1 MVNVNGNQ
9 ITLALGV
16 VAAIV
21 VITSLIALLI
31 RELRYKR
38 KHRDE
43 EKILNAE
50 TDNTSIE
57 LPTRGFSLLRAFS
70 RAGHSRASADSQNL
84 NRNPSKASSMLRT
97 LSRFTRFRSK
107 RRAPT
112 RDLESQITAY
122 RSPSAAQIRDEIRS
136 RASISQEAFSP
147 PAIYKTRHQQWTQ
160 VPLHSPPITI
170 GMTHNVPAPISP
182 TLSVV
187 SPIGPDF
194 HISGD
199 VATSSTDAWRTNVG
213 LTASQQY
220 EPFRKV
226 SEAP

>member
-9 ITLALGV
+9 VTLALGV

-21 VITSLIALLI
+21 VVTSLLALLI

-50 TDNTSIE
+50 TDNSSIE
-57 LPTRGFSLLRAFS
+57 LPIRGFSLLRAFS
-70 RAGHSRASADSQNL
+70 RAGHSRASADSPNL

-107 RRAPT
+107 RRAPR

-122 RSPSAAQIRDEIRS
+122 RSPSAAQIRDEIQS
-136 RASISQEAFSP
+136 RASTSQEALSP
-147 PAIYKTRHQQWTQ
+147 PPIYKSRHQQ
-160 VPLHSPPITI
+160 
-170 GMTHNVPAPISP
+170 
-182 TLSVV
+182 
-187 SPIGPDF
+187 
-194 HISGD
+194 
-199 VATSSTDAWRTNVG
+199 
-213 LTASQQY
+213 
-220 EPFRKV
+220 
-226 SEAP
+226 

>member
-9 ITLALGV
+9 VTLALGV
-16 VAAIV
+16 VAAIL
-21 VITSLIALLI
+21 VIASLIALLI
-31 RELRYKR
+31 KELRYKR

-43 EKILNAE
+43 ENILNAE

-70 RAGHSRASADSQNL
+70 RAGRSWASAEPQNVK
-84 NRNPSKASSMLRT
+84 RNPSKASSMLRS
-97 LSRFTRFRSK
+97 LSRFTRLRSK
-107 RRAPT
+107 RSPPT

-122 RSPSAAQIRDEIRS
+122 QSPSTAQTDEIRS
-136 RASISQEAFSP
+136 RASISEEVVSP
-147 PAIYKTRHQQWTQ
+147 LYKSRDQQWTQ
-160 VPLHSPPITI
+160 VPIHSPRITAQ
-170 GMTHNVPAPISP
+170 MTPKTSAPTSP

-194 HISGD
+194 QVSGD
-199 VATSSTDAWRTNVG
+199 IATSSTDAWRTNVG
-213 LTASQQY
+213 FTTAQHYQ
-220 EPFRKV
+220 PFRKV